1 MADLKGNMLA
11 ARKVKSLFMQVDSS
25 GDGTLNLEEPLGI
38 ALSDGGLHIYSEF

>member
-1 MADLKGNMLA
+1 MLA